1 MNNDKL
7 IEIDGV
13 KMPISK
19 IRHWQYR
26 PEEFVPNRSEDE
38 IIMWSLLMEIK
49 RGWDALDANRITSIL
64 SDDFSYG
71 SYWVKGQD
79 MDVKAYRDYL
89 PKKFETISRTGSKP
103 QIDIVV
109 LYEGLTPLDFPYAL
123 RLRQGNV
130 TTILILKFKGG
141 SVSSLYM
148 TDPEIFTYEPT
159 FAKGGI
165 VDENGEPRLF
175 VHECDEVRA
184 GCPMT
189 KEEMQEFVVRC
200 VSGLMREAGDEVDG
214 VYRSPYKEFP
224 SIVTRCG
231 SDTFYHRIDVSN
243 YDRDNGVIESELQE
257 FIKTAN
263 LHKAWPM
270 VMPVSL
276 MCATSESGAPICGG
290 GFFMKVLESRRIDG

>member
-1 MNNDKL
+1 MHLMQIESHQSCRTISPMARIGSKDK
-7 IEIDGV
+7 IW
-13 KMPISK
+13 MS
-19 IRHWQYR
+19 R
-26 PEEFVPNRSEDE
+26 
-38 IIMWSLLMEIK
+38 
-49 RGWDALDANRITSIL
+49 RI
-64 SDDFSYG
+64 
-71 SYWVKGQD
+71 
-79 MDVKAYRDYL
+79 
-89 PKKFETISRTGSKP
+89 ETICPRSLRQFLRQDQNRRLTS
-103 QIDIVV
+103 
-109 LYEGLTPLDFPYAL
+109 LFCMRGLTPSDFPYAL

-141 SVSSLYM
+141 NVSSLYM

-200 VSGLMREAGDEVDG
+200 VSGLMREAGDEIDG
-214 VYRSPYKEFP
+214 VYKSPYKEFP

-231 SDTFYHRIDVSN
+231 CDTFYHRIDVSN
-243 YDRDNGVIESELQE
+243 YDKDEGVIGSEIQE
-257 FIKTAN
+257 FVNVAK

-276 MCATSESGAPICGG
+276 MCATSENGIPICGG
-290 GFFMKVLESRRIDG
+290 EFFMKVLESRRVEG

>member
-7 IEIDGV
+7 IEINGM
-13 KMPISK
+13 KIPISK
-19 IRHWQYR
+19 VRHWRYR
-26 PEEFVPNRSEDE
+26 PEEFIPNRSEDE
-38 IIMWSLLMEIK
+38 AVMWSLLTQVK
-49 RGWDALDANRITSIL
+49 SGWDALDANRITSLL

-79 MDVKAYRDYL
+79 MGIKAYRDYL
-89 PKKFETISRTGSKP
+89 PEKFETISRTGSRP

-109 LYEGLTPLDFPYAL
+109 LYEGLTPTDFPYAL

-130 TTILILKFKGG
+130 SAILMLKFNGG
-141 SVSSLYM
+141 KVSSLYM

-175 VHECDEVRA
+175 VHECDEKRA

-200 VSGLMREAGDEVDG
+200 VSGLMREAGDELDG
-214 VYRSPYKEFP
+214 VYKSPYKEFP
-224 SIVTRCG
+224 SIVTKCG
-231 SDTFYHRIDVSN
+231 CDVFYHRIDVAN
-243 YDRDNGVIESELQE
+243 YDKNSVVMESELQE
-257 FIKTAN
+257 FINTAK
-263 LHKAWPM
+263 LHRAWPM

-276 MCATSESGAPICGG
+276 MCATSASGASVCGG
-290 GFFMKVLESRRIDG
+290 GFFMKVLESRRVER